1 MKISIQSLDIKI
13 IIEREWCKQYIYPF
27 VNKTNEILNLPAL
40 KYRIIPLAWEILE
53 YFHLRE
59 NEQKGRKYRSRN
71 KWIEIYLLVVEREKK
86 KNRGSKEGRNNW
98 IERWKLSF
106 VVYPKRAKR
115 GVSGQCQWTWASIE
129 LGMRTSAH
137 PTRTA
142 RSIEMPRHFSSF
154 RNGARIDQLA
164 GTRFAFSFDTKVEE
178 IGR

>member
-27 VNKTNEILNLPAL
+27 VNKTNEIFNSSTL

-53 YFHLRE
+53 NDSIWKKMNKKEGNIDRAI
-59 NEQKGRKYRSRN
+59 NELKFICSSLK
-71 KWIEIYLLVVEREKK
+71 ERK
-86 KNRGSKEGRNNW
+86 KNQRSKEGRNNW